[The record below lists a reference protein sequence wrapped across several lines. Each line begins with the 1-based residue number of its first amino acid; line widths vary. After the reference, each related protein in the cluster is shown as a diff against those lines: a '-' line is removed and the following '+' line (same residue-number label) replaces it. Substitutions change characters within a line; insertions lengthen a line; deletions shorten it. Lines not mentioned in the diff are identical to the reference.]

1 MQCVICKNGQI
12 TKGDT
17 TVTLE
22 KEGATLVFKH
32 VPAMVCDN
40 CGEKYIDSEVTKD
53 LLKTASEIVQS
64 GVELDIRN
72 FKKTAA

>member
-12 TKGDT
+12 TEGDT

-22 KEGATLVFKH
+22 KEGATLVFRH

-40 CGEKYIDSEVTKD
+40 CGEKYIDSEVTQD

>member
-1 MQCVICKNGQI
+1 MQCVICKNGE
-12 TKGDT
+12 TKKGDT

-22 KEGATLVFKH
+22 KNGSTLVFKH

-40 CGEKYIDSEVTKD
+40 CGEKYIDNRVTRE
-53 LLKTASEIVQS
+53 LLSSANDIVKN

-72 FKKTAA
+72 YKKSAA

>member
-1 MQCVICKNGQI
+1 MQCVICKNGQ
-12 TKGDT
+12 TEQGDT

-22 KEGATLVFKH
+22 KKGSILVFKH

-40 CGEKYIDSEVTKD
+40 CGEKYVEDTVTSD
-53 LLKTASEIVQS
+53 LLSTANDIIKS

-72 FKKTAA
+72 YKQSAA